1 LIFTPTE
8 SKMVQQISSSS
19 RFLLALVL
27 TFSLLRPSLSLGL
40 LRKIDAE
47 DLRQHAVNSP
57 LNRADEFFMD
67 DLRQ

>member
-1 LIFTPTE
+1 
-8 SKMVQQISSSS
+8 MVQQISS

-27 TFSLLRPSLSLGL
+27 ASSLPRLNLSLGL

-47 DLRQHAVNSP
+47 DLRQHAVYSP
-57 LNRADEFFMD
+57 LNRADEFFLD